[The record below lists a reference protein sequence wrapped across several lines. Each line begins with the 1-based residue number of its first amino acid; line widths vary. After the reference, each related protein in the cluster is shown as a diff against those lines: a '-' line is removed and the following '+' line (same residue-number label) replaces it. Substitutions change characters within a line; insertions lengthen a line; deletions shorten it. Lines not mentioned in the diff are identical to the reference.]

1 VCVCVRVRHHHD
13 DQYLVF
19 SYSLISMLGSL
30 LFLGT
35 APLGVLRLASYTTK
49 LARNG
54 ACRLHP
60 SFSPP
65 TIISPPHV
73 AGWPPS
79 LFR

>member
-1 VCVCVRVRHHHD
+1 
-13 DQYLVF
+13 LVF

-54 ACRLHP
+54 ACRIHP
-60 SFSPP
+60 APP
-65 TIISPPHV
+65 RNHLAAS
-73 AGWPPS
+73 GMWPPPPP
-79 LFR
+79 LIR